1 MSVRVWRRVLMQVKF
16 GLVGTCAVLALLV
29 ALVSAS
35 ADVAREDARSGRMA
49 FIEGDKT
56 RYHATACAMAKP
68 PRAALKREILNAAA
82 RALPRGEIGREHEG
96 TLGDF
101 AKPILA
107 SEASICRKF
116 VVRNRPFQDYPGPA
130 RG

>member
-1 MSVRVWRRVLMQVKF
+1 MRVKF

-35 ADVAREDARSGRMA
+35 ADVAREDARSGRIA

-82 RALPRGEIGREHEG
+82 RAAAPGR
-96 TLGDF
+96 DR
-101 AKPILA
+101 A
-107 SEASICRKF
+107 
-116 VVRNRPFQDYPGPA
+116 
-130 RG
+130 